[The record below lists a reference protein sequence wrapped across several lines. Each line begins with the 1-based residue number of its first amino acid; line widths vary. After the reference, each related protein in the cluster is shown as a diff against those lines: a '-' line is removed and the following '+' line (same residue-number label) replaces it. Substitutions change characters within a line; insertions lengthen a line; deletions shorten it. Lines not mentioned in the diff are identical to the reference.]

1 MAESV
6 GQQLRR
12 AREARTL
19 TLEQV
24 AQATR
29 IRERYLRALEEDDL
43 SAVPSLAQARGFL
56 RVYAGYLQL
65 DPDLL
70 LDKLDEAEGLPQEPI
85 AATSSEGQASDGLAR
100 ESSSIFVEIGQKLQ
114 QHRDLLGLSLEDVE
128 RHTHLRI
135 HYLRALERGD
145 MQGLPSPVQGRGM
158 LKNYASF
165 LGLDPEPLLLRFAEG
180 LQARLAAS
188 QAAHPDTRPRPA
200 RQEPDLLKPMRRL
213 FTSELVIGG
222 LLVVT
227 LAGFILWGLAR
238 ILNLRSAQP
247 PSQTAPS
254 ISEVL
259 LAPPTPAPTVTPRPP
274 SPTPPPAPAPSDTPV
289 LNATLQGTLAGGQ
302 AGSVQVYATIRQR
315 AWMRVTV
322 DGKVEFEG
330 RVLPGTAYQF
340 GGQEQIEI
348 LTGNGAAVQIFF
360 GQQDLG
366 TMGIFGQVVDWI
378 FSTEGLLTP
387 TPTATY
393 TSSPTPRVSPTPQGS
408 PTPQSTVIP
417 LP

>member
-29 IRERYLRALEEDDL
+29 IRERYVRALEEDDL
-43 SAVPSLAQARGFL
+43 SAVPSMAQARGFL

-65 DPDLL
+65 DPDSL
-70 LDKLDEAEGLPQEPI
+70 LDSLDEADDLSQGPL
-85 AATSSEGQASDGLAR
+85 AAAPPEGQPSGGPAT
-100 ESSSIFVEIGQKLQ
+100 ESNSIFVEIGQKLL
-114 QHRDLLGLSLEDVE
+114 QHRELLGLSLEDVE

-135 HYLRALERGD
+135 HYLRALECGN

-158 LKNYASF
+158 LKNYAAF
-165 LGLDPEPLLLRFAEG
+165 LGLDSEPLLLRFAEG
-180 LQARLAAS
+180 LQARLAAN
-188 QAAHPDTRPRPA
+188 QAAQPDTRPRPG
-200 RQEPDLLKPMRRL
+200 RREPDLLKPVRRL

-222 LLVVT
+222 VLVLM
-227 LAGFILWGLAR
+227 LAGFILWGLTR
-238 ILNLRSAQP
+238 ILNLRSVQP
-247 PSQTAPS
+247 PAQTAPS

-259 LAPPTPAPTVTPRPP
+259 LAPPTPEPTATPRPP
-274 SPTPPPAPAPSDTPV
+274 TPTPPPPPAPSDTPV
-289 LNATLQGTLAGGQ
+289 LNATLPGSLDAGQ
-302 AGSVQVYATIRQR
+302 TGSVQVYATIRQR
-315 AWMRVTV
+315 TWIRVTV
-322 DGKVEFEG
+322 DGKIEFEG

-340 GGQEQIEI
+340 GGQKQVEI
-348 LTGNGAAVQIFF
+348 LTGNGAAVQIFY

-393 TSSPTPRVSPTPQGS
+393 TSSPTPRFSPTPQGT